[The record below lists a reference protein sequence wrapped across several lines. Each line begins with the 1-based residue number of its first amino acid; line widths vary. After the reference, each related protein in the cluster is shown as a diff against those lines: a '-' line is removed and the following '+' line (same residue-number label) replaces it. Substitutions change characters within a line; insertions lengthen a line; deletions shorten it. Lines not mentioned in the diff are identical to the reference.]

1 MKTISTYCLIVGWI
15 GIMLAMTSCRQ
26 ENQWDQESAQLITS
40 SEELTKL
47 HHQLDTRVDSL
58 WDATT
63 TILEKQLPND
73 FPSIDR
79 TIFLNARNADHMKMF
94 KSYELLD
101 SNTKS
106 VIEQAGEYDQKIA
119 LQMQD
124 LMQETSRLEK
134 SKNQFLSKVAQSN
147 LKLSRQ
153 YADQFRSAANV
164 TMN

>member
-1 MKTISTYCLIVGWI
+1 
-15 GIMLAMTSCRQ
+15 R
-26 ENQWDQESAQLITS
+26 N
-40 SEELTKL
+40 
-47 HHQLDTRVDSL
+47 HQLDISVDSL

-63 TILEKQLPND
+63 TILEKQLPED

-101 SNTKS
+101 SSTKS
-106 VIEQAGEYDQKIA
+106 VIEQAGVYDQKIA
-119 LQMQD
+119 HQMQD
-124 LMQETSRLEK
+124 LMKESSQLERN
-134 SKNQFLSKVAQSN
+134 KNQFLSEVAQHN

-153 YADQFRSAANV
+153 YADQFRSASNV